1 MNFILFTICHNKCI
15 NQAKQFT
22 LILLLSGGISLNPGP
37 PHNSQID
44 RLSLN
49 VFDRKGLHFLHI
61 NVNSLLPKIEEV
73 RFIAKNSKATVIGI
87 TETKLD
93 GTIFDAELYIKGYS
107 IVRCDRDRKGG
118 GVVFYI
124 KMTSVL
130 ALKMFFLK
138 TSKSS
143 LWICTFQKPTR
154 KLNSGVK
161 TTN

>member
-1 MNFILFTICHNKCI
+1 M
-15 NQAKQFT
+15 
-22 LILLLSGGISLNPGP
+22 LSGDISLNPGS

-44 RLSLN
+44 RLSVN
-49 VFDRKGLHFLHI
+49 VFDKKGLHFLDI
-61 NVNSLLPKIEEV
+61 NVNNVLPKIEEV

-87 TETKLD
+87 SETKLD
-93 GTIFDAELYIKGYS
+93 GTIFDAELYIKGCS
-107 IVRCDRDRKGG
+107 IVLCDRDRKRG
-118 GVVFYI
+118 GVAFYI
-124 KMTSVL
+124 KMTFVL

-143 LWICTFQKPTR
+143 LWIYTFQKPTR